1 MLLCR
6 QDSPLPPVKS
16 ISRIFYT
23 TLIFL
28 IVLKDINVGGPV
40 QCGPYGRCVNLV
52 GTYECHC
59 QVGFEMIQHS
69 ETNKTCV
76 DLNECENNISNP
88 CLNGDCINESP
99 GYSCSCY
106 PGYHEIN
113 RVCVD
118 SNECEGDTHPC
129 GSGDCINTDG
139 SYECVR
145 TKVYFIFN
153 VFFYR
158 KCL

>member
-1 MLLCR
+1 M
-6 QDSPLPPVKS
+6 KS

-129 GSGDCINTDG
+129 GSGECINTDG

-145 TKVYFIFN
+145 TNIYFIFIGI
-153 VFFYR
+153 
-158 KCL
+158 